1 MNITPTDSTDG
12 TRAGSARPGAPVP
25 TAGPTIADLAGEVP
39 AYRARLASDPARQAR
54 ARRDS
59 DHPAGPRPVPPPAH
73 TSGRTPHPA
82 PVPASGQGLLR
93 LAVHRLTER
102 DQWLLSM
109 LLEHRVLTS
118 EHITQ
123 LAFGAH
129 RKATAR
135 LAVLHQLG
143 LLDRFRPY
151 TPRGSA
157 PLHYLLAPIGADV
170 LAATTNTTVAA
181 LGYRPERLARL
192 AVSLQ
197 LAHDVGANG
206 VFTAL
211 AGHARANES
220 TQLRVWWSARRCLTT
235 WDGLI
240 RPDGYGRWKAPTPA
254 TVRPTV
260 GTGAAGASVEVD
272 FFLEYDTGTENL
284 ARLTRKLDG
293 YARLAAAS
301 GLPTLIL
308 FWLPSFTRELHLHQ
322 AVAAWQQARRGQPPL
337 PIATAVPYAP
347 APSGTAQPAASSSVS
362 PADRV
367 WLPVS
372 ATASPG
378 DRLPRD
384 RRLHLA
390 ELARFQHAHLSE
402 PGGFAQAAHEADP
415 DTTESNSVPTAA
427 FDASM
432 SEVGR
437 LAPNPYPPVTPS
449 ALAPSDDVGE
459 RRSRG

>member
-1 MNITPTDSTDG
+1 MNTTAPTDGAQAD
-12 TRAGSARPGAPVP
+12 SARPSAPAP
-25 TAGPTIADLAGEVP
+25 SAAPTIADLASEVP
-39 AYRARLASDPARQAR
+39 AYRARLATDPTRQPR

-102 DQWLLSM
+102 DQWLLRM

-118 EHITQ
+118 EQITQ

-129 RKATAR
+129 RKTTAR

-157 PLHYLLAPIGADV
+157 PLHYLLAPTGADV

-211 AGHARANES
+211 AAHARTTSA
-220 TQLRVWWSARRCLTT
+220 TRLRVWWSARRCLTT

-240 RPDGYGRWKAPTPA
+240 RPDGYGRWKAPIPA
-254 TVRPTV
+254 APPTGSPTLV
-260 GTGAAGASVEVD
+260 EVPAEVD

-293 YARLAAAS
+293 YARLATAS

-308 FWLPSFTRELHLHQ
+308 FWLPNLTRELHLHQ
-322 AVAAWQQARRGQPPL
+322 AIATWQQARRGQPPL

-347 APSGTAQPAASSSVS
+347 APSGETRPAAPRSAG

-384 RRLHLA
+384 RRVHLA
-390 ELARFQHAHLSE
+390 ELAPFQHAHLSS
-402 PGGFAQAAHEADP
+402 PAGSNRAAHEANSGAGE
-415 DTTESNSVPTAA
+415 TTSPKTSVDVPMT
-427 FDASM
+427 
-432 SEVGR
+432 EVGQV
-437 LAPNPYPPVTPS
+437 APNPYPPATPPVVAS
-449 ALAPSDDVGE
+449 PDDI
-459 RRSRG
+459 SKRGPRG

>member
-1 MNITPTDSTDG
+1 MNTTPTDATDG
-12 TRAGSARPGAPVP
+12 AHPGTARSGAPAAS
-25 TAGPTIADLAGEVP
+25 TGPTIADLAAEVP

-73 TSGRTPHPA
+73 TPGRTPHPA
-82 PVPASGQGLLR
+82 PVPTSGQGLLR
-93 LAVHRLTER
+93 LAVHRLTGR
-102 DQWLLSM
+102 DQWLLGM

-157 PLHYLLAPIGADV
+157 PLHYLLAPTGADV

-197 LAHDVGANG
+197 LGHDVGANG

-211 AGHARANES
+211 AAHARTTPR
-220 TQLRVWWSARRCLTT
+220 TQLRTWWSARRCLTT

-254 TVRPTV
+254 TQPTTSTTLAEV
-260 GTGAAGASVEVD
+260 PVEVD

-308 FWLPSFTRELHLHQ
+308 FWLPNFTRELHLHQ

-347 APSGTAQPAASSSVS
+347 APSGKAHPAASSSAG

-372 ATASPG
+372 ATASPSN
-378 DRLPRD
+378 RLPRD

-390 ELARFQHAHLSE
+390 ELAPFQNAHLS
-402 PGGFAQAAHEADP
+402 PPAGPTRAAHNADP
-415 DTTESNSVPTAA
+415 ASTASNSDPQAA
-427 FDASM
+427 FDAPP
-432 SEVGR
+432 EAGTA
-437 LAPNPYPPVTPS
+437 APNPYPP
-449 ALAPSDDVGE
+449 ALTSPDDTGE
-459 RRSRG
+459 KRAHG